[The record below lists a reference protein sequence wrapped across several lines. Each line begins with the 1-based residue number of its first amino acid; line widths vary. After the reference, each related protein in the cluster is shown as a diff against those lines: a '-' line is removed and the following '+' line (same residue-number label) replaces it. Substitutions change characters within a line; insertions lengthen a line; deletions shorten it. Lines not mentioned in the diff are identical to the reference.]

1 MTRDHN
7 GERVQPRDVLDE
19 AELHVYAAQHGG
31 PGWPLT
37 VGTCTRCG
45 NGGIPL
51 DTYLCHWCSRDVY
64 TEMGGAA

>member
-1 MTRDHN
+1 MRDRD
-7 GERVQPRDVLDE
+7 GERVDPRSVLTDE
-19 AELHVYAAQHGG
+19 ELLVLAARNGG

-37 VGTCTRCG
+37 AGTCTRCG

-64 TEMGGAA
+64 AEMGGAA